1 MTEFEESEDDNDDLN
16 DTHAITF
23 PPINLDGIDDMTAP
37 QPPQNNGKR
46 IRLSIDVLASAHAH
60 TDSVSVCLF
69 VHSGKNTEQKV
80 QHTHAHTAWL
90 LNLLF
95 AR

>member
-46 IRLSIDVLASAHAH
+46 TQYKDGTIWIVDLCTRIG
-60 TDSVSVCLF
+60 TR
-69 VHSGKNTEQKV
+69 
-80 QHTHAHTAWL
+80 TH
-90 LNLLF
+90 
-95 AR
+95 